1 MGKPRIIA
9 CIVLLSLA
17 FTLNISTSADSEFVY
32 SITANGVAISSIT
45 DDNIYTYANAETLN
59 ISSSNDIYGVY
70 IKYDRIP
77 PACSVIANGLTV
89 MEIDTGILH
98 QFIELDGQKNI
109 SVQYETSAVIADVYV
124 FDSKNTPDWVQKWR
138 LLDKADIMI
147 CPTHSDDDQLYFA
160 GMIPRCVANGY
171 RTQVVYFTNH
181 WNTHERP
188 HELLDGLWTC
198 GLDYYPYISELPD
211 LYCIGEEDA
220 YRVFGSVG
228 YTADDFTSFYVEMF
242 EKYNPLVV
250 ACHDLNGE
258 CGHGAHIINT
268 KAVIAALARCET
280 EGLWN
285 VQKTYIHLYGENTV
299 TFDWDEPLEYFG
311 GKSAFN
317 VSQEAFQCHKSQH
330 RFESLY
336 RWIYGDDNDSTDYSI
351 VKAKQ
356 ISRYS
361 PCVYGLYRT
370 TVGYDTEVNGLF
382 ENVITYGERE
392 HIAALVQ
399 KAAVLF
405 GESTRLS
412 ALEHFKPL
420 AECLPIVSGGTADS
434 ASTYEESA
442 LSDTNNYDSTN
453 NYKAYICI
461 CLGLSAICVIIARR
475 RKHGK

>member
-1 MGKPRIIA
+1 MRILKGLAVSFAFLVLSFACINVKANDDFSYKIIA
-9 CIVLLSLA
+9 
-17 FTLNISTSADSEFVY
+17 D
-32 SITANGVAISSIT
+32 GVETMKLI
-45 DDNIYTYANAETLN
+45 DDNIYTYESVKTL
-59 ISSSNDIYGVY
+59 DITSDSGIFGIY
-70 IKYDRIP
+70 IKYDRLP
-77 PACSVIANGLTV
+77 PSCLITSDNDAGK
-89 MEIDTGILH
+89 EINTGFLH
-98 QFIELDGQKNI
+98 QFIELEGQK
-109 SVQYETSAVIADVYV
+109 SVSLNYESIAVISDVYV
-124 FDSKNTPDWVQKWR
+124 FNSNETPDWVQKWQ
-138 LLDKADIMI
+138 LLDKADIML

-160 GMIPRCVANGY
+160 GMIPWCVANGY

-198 GLDYYPYISELPD
+198 GLNYYPYISDLPD

-220 YRVFGSVG
+220 YSVFGYAG
-228 YTADDFTSFYVEMF
+228 YTVDDFTNFYVEMF

-250 ACHDLNGE
+250 ACHDLYGE
-258 CGHGAHIINT
+258 YGHGAHIINT
-268 KAVIAALARCET
+268 KAVIAALDRCET
-280 EGLWN
+280 DGLWN
-285 VQKTYIHLYGENTV
+285 VQKTYIHLYGKNTV

-336 RWIYGDDNDSTDYSI
+336 HWIYGDSINYFI

-356 ISRYS
+356 ITRYS

-392 HIAALVQ
+392 RIATIV
-399 KAAVLF
+399 KNAACLF

-420 AECLPIVSGGTADS
+420 AEYLPLVSGGTADVS
-434 ASTYEESA
+434 QIFEESVSSA
-442 LSDTNNYDSTN
+442 ANDSDGSDS
-453 NYKAYICI
+453 AAIYICI
-461 CLGLSAICVIIARR
+461 CIGLLAIFIIVARR
-475 RKHGK
+475 GRNGN

>member
-1 MGKPRIIA
+1 MVA
-9 CIVLLSLA
+9 LSMV
-17 FTLNISTSADSEFVY
+17 FSLNLDISANDEF
-32 SITANGVAISSIT
+32 SCEITADGGAISSLT
-45 DDNIYTYANAETLN
+45 DDNVYTYASVNTLD
-59 ISSSNDIYGVY
+59 ISSDSEIYGIY
-70 IKYDRIP
+70 IKYDRVP
-77 PACSVIANGLTV
+77 PSCSVVSNGETK
-89 MEIDTGILH
+89 EKIDTGFLH
-98 QFIELDGQKNI
+98 QFIEVNGQKNV
-109 SVQYETSAVIADVYV
+109 SVYYDTSAVVADVYV
-124 FDSKNTPDWVQKWR
+124 FNSNETPDWVQKWQ

-160 GMIPRCVANGY
+160 GMIPWCVANGY

-198 GLDYYPYISELPD
+198 GLNYYPYISNLPD
-211 LYCIGEEDA
+211 LYCMGEEDA
-220 YRVFGSVG
+220 YRVFSYVG
-228 YTADDFTSFYVEMF
+228 YTVDDFTSFYVEMF

-250 ACHDLNGE
+250 ACHDLYGE
-258 CGHGAHIINT
+258 YGHGAHIINT
-268 KAVIAALARCET
+268 KAVIAALDRCET
-280 EGLWN
+280 EGLWD

-311 GKSAFN
+311 GKSSFN

-336 RWIYGDDNDSTDYSI
+336 HWIYGDSINNYI

-356 ISRYS
+356 ITRYS

-392 HIAALVQ
+392 RIATIV
-399 KAAVLF
+399 KNAACLF

-412 ALEHFKPL
+412 ALKRFVPL
-420 AECLPIVSGGTADS
+420 AEYLPIVSGGTADIS
-434 ASTYEESA
+434 QIFEESVSSA
-442 LSDTNNYDSTN
+442 ANDSDGSDS
-453 NYKAYICI
+453 AAIYICI
-461 CLGLSAICVIIARR
+461 CLGLSAIFIIAARR
-475 RKHGK
+475 RRNGN